1 MKNQIFYIFFVGIL
15 LTTSCQKRALCP
27 AYVDRH
33 KGTVSKQDAQSM
45 SAEELRGQSLK
56 LLDAQDTYIQV
67 KRDKT
72 TGLIKGKR
80 RVKKNKNNNLTDRG
94 FGQDPRVGMGMDTKQ
109 SKPKLNSS
117 EKTK

>member
-1 MKNQIFYIFFVGIL
+1 MKNKIFYLFFLLIL
-15 LTTSCQKRALCP
+15 TNFACQKRALCP

-80 RVKKNKNNNLTDRG
+80 RVKKNKNNALTDKG
-94 FGQDPRVGMGMDTKQ
+94 YGQDPRVGLGMDTKQ